1 MIHFIFT
8 EKDTRYLFL
17 KYDSEYD
24 EINLKKLKEH
34 LNLVDPICYLPTY
47 SGPPYTQ
54 DFLFDYVQPSGQVVY
69 YCAIGLWQ
77 EVYKFFKDN
86 DIAFDGLLDH
96 SNFFKRDIPHT
107 FEQFKIIVDSWG
119 LKYPPRPYQYEAAYK
134 ILQWKQSVS
143 ELATRA
149 GKTLIAYMIF
159 RYCIEYLGAKKIL
172 MIVPSIQLVTQ
183 GYNDFK
189 EYAEFFNTECVWGGG
204 KLVESANLTIGTFQ
218 SLIKFIEKP
227 KRGTE
232 NKKYNPDF
240 FNGFDIVFVDE
251 THRAT
256 ANQIRT
262 IISQPF
268 MKEVKIAFGMTGT
281 IPKKKTIEYYCLKSL
296 LGATIQEIKPKYL
309 MDEGYISKVNI
320 LQVRLEYRNLKK
332 QLETFIKC
340 AEYGLSEFETVSVVN
355 RNGKETKQ
363 KVKLPNPEFQ
373 IQYVKKLPLG
383 LEDVKAKL
391 FMTTGM
397 TIDLEDKD
405 TQIELDKI
413 KKQFKLENRAD
424 AMFVKYELEYAS
436 VLKNI
441 IKQSTQTNM
450 LFVERMMSHFMTE
463 RVDYLCNDILPKCD
477 KNTLILAHHT
487 EYIHYITDII
497 KEKFPTRH
505 IDTITGAVTPKKRE
519 AIKQML
525 KDNNDCIL
533 IASFGT
539 LSTGIT
545 LANLCFGVLF
555 ESFKSNVINM
565 QSIGRGLGLKNN
577 AENIFYLYDIID
589 MFNTKYISNKIYLQG
604 LSKCKKYNEE
614 KYPYKII
621 YHEL

>member
-8 EKDTRYLFL
+8 ERDTRYLFL

-24 EINLKKLKEH
+24 EINIKKLKEH

-77 EVYKFFKDN
+77 EIYKFFKDN
-86 DIAFDGLLDH
+86 NISFDGLLDH
-96 SNFFKRDIPHT
+96 SYYFKRDIPHT
-107 FEQFKIIVDSWG
+107 FEQFKTIVDSWE
-119 LKYPPRPYQYEAAYK
+119 LKYEPRPYQYEAAYK

-159 RYCIEYLGAKKIL
+159 RYCIEYLGAKRIL

-218 SLIKFIEKP
+218 SLIKFLEK
-227 KRGTE
+227 GTKSKP

-240 FNGFDIVFVDE
+240 FNGYDIVFVDE

-268 MKEVKIAFGMTGT
+268 MKDVKISFGMTGT
-281 IPKKKTIEYYCLKSL
+281 IPNKKTIDYYCLKSL
-296 LGATIQEIKPKYL
+296 LGATIQEIKPRYL
-309 MDEGYISKVNI
+309 MDEGYISKVQIYQIRLWYHN
-320 LQVRLEYRNLKK
+320 LEKQVDN
-332 QLETFIKC
+332 FIKC
-340 AEYGLSEFETVSVVN
+340 AEYALSEFQTTSIIN
-355 RNGKETKQ
+355 KNGKETKQ
-363 KVKLPNPEFQ
+363 KIKLPNPEFQ
-373 IQYVKKLPLG
+373 IQFFKKLPFG
-383 LEDVKAKL
+383 INEMKL
-391 FMTTGM
+391 
-397 TIDLEDKD
+397 
-405 TQIELDKI
+405 
-413 KKQFKLENRAD
+413 QFYGE
-424 AMFVKYELEYAS
+424 ELEQRINWVNTLNSY
-436 VLKNI
+436 
-441 IKQSTQTNM
+441 IKMSTSTNG
-450 LFVERMMSHFMTE
+450 LVVERMTTHFMNE
-463 RVDYLCNDILPKCD
+463 RVDYLCNEILPKCD

-487 EYIHYITDII
+487 EYIRYLTEII
-497 KEKFPTRH
+497 NERFPHRH
-505 IDTITGAVTPKKRE
+505 IDTITGSVTPKKRE

-533 IASFGT
+533 IASYGT

-565 QSIGRGLGLKNN
+565 QSIGRGLGLSDLKD
-577 AENIFYLYDIID
+577 EFVLYDIID
-589 MFNTKYISNKIYLQG
+589 CFDRKKISNKIYLQG
-604 LSKCKKYNEE
+604 LAKCRKYDEE
-614 KYPYKII
+614 RYPYKII
-621 YHEL
+621 NVNV